1 MAIRTPIGA
10 RIRRKRKAIGLT
22 QTALAN
28 ALGISASYLNL
39 IENNKRAI
47 GGALL
52 LRIGE
57 RLDIDLAHLSGEN
70 ELRTIGTI
78 GELMV
83 DPVMRGIEMEAE
95 SIRDLATRFPEAAAA
110 LTRLY
115 RAYSDASANIET
127 LRHRLRSDP
136 YLSQLLHETLNRV
149 AGIKSGAEI
158 LATIPDLTSAQR
170 DRFVS
175 TINSEINDLVP
186 TIRNLVDYFDQTT
199 TDERLI
205 SPMNEVDDAIIDHN
219 NHFPVLEELAE
230 ALAAELPARRPVQE
244 EALAALLS
252 RRFGIGFRLT
262 SGAEQN
268 PTDAAEG
275 NVLAIPDVTPPSTRI
290 FAMLRT
296 YAMRAASPVIEEVVA
311 SIALTSGEARRL
323 AFRSLSSYVAGAMMM
338 PYETI
343 LSLAEERRYD
353 IELIGTLVGASFE
366 QVAHRLVTLRRTGRE
381 GVPFGF
387 LRADRA
393 GRMTKRF
400 PLPGLILPASGHGCL
415 LWPIYSAFAERGVV
429 RQVSVFPGGARFL
442 QVAKQVVKHSNGFN
456 RLPPTFSVML
466 SCDMLHADRI
476 VYGRDLTAGEAAVEI
491 GPSCML
497 CPRMSCIHRHEM
509 PTGFDRGDGI
519 AYGGAAVSPAA
530 GR

>member
-22 QTALAN
+22 QTALAS

-158 LATIPDLTSAQR
+158 LATIPDLTGAQR
-170 DRFVS
+170 DRFVA
-175 TINSEINDLVP
+175 TINAETNELVP

-199 TDERLI
+199 SYERLV

-219 NHFPVLEELAE
+219 NHFPALEEVAE
-230 ALAAELPARRPVQE
+230 TLLAELPARRPLQE
-244 EALAALLS
+244 DALAALLQ
-252 RRFGIGFRLT
+252 RRFGMKVRLT
-262 SGAEQN
+262 AGNGEGQAETAGGA
-268 PTDAAEG
+268 D
-275 NVLAIPDVTPPSTRI
+275 VLAIADVTPPPTRI

-296 YAMRAASPVIEEVVA
+296 YAVRAARGAIEDTVD
-311 SIALTSGEARRL
+311 SFSLTSDEARRL
-323 AFRSLSSYVAGAMMM
+323 AFRSLSSYVAGAMTM

-400 PLPGLILPASGHGCL
+400 PLPGLTLPASGHGCL
-415 LWPIYSAFAERGVV
+415 LWPIYSAFAGRGVV

-442 QVAKQVVKHSNGFN
+442 QVAKEVVKHTSGFE
-456 RLPPTFSVML
+456 RLPPTFAVML

-476 VYGRDLTAGEAAVEI
+476 VYGRDLPQAEAVEV

-497 CPRMSCIHRHEM
+497 CPRMDCAHRHEA
-509 PTGFDRGDGI
+509 PTG
-519 AYGGAAVSPAA
+519 VV
-530 GR
+530 

>member
-22 QTALAN
+22 QTALAG

-57 RLDIDLAHLSGEN
+57 RLDIDLARLSGEN

-127 LRHRLRSDP
+127 LRYRLRSDP

-158 LATIPDLTSAQR
+158 LATIPDLTGAQR
-170 DRFVS
+170 DRFVA
-175 TINSEINDLVP
+175 TINSGINDLVP

-199 TDERLI
+199 ADERLI

-230 ALAAELPARRPVQE
+230 ALCAELPARRPVQE
-244 EALAALLS
+244 EALAALLA
-252 RRFGIGFRLT
+252 RRFGIDFRLT
-262 SGAEQN
+262 SGEGEA
-268 PTDAAEG
+268 PAAD
-275 NVLAIPDVTPPSTRI
+275 NVLAIPDVTPPSTRL

-311 SIALTSGEARRL
+311 SFALTSGEARRL

-353 IELIGTLVGASFE
+353 IELIGSLVGASFE

-400 PLPGLILPASGHGCL
+400 PLPGLTLPASGHGCL

-442 QVAKQVVKHSNGFN
+442 QVAKQVVKHSNGFD

-476 VYGRDLTAGEAAVEI
+476 VYGQDLTAGETAVET

-497 CPRMSCIHRHEM
+497 CPRMACPHRHEA
-509 PTGFDRGDGI
+509 PTGF
-519 AYGGAAVSPAA
+519 A
-530 GR
+530 